1 MYEQTVYDLYSV
13 IKPAAYYLD
22 WYACI
27 LAWNIACKS
36 VFLNSCRNKAGIQK
50 YALKE
55 MNIAK
60 ETIYKVADLAR
71 IEIAEQ
77 EVETLQADMNKILT
91 FMEKLNELDT
101 KDVEP
106 LVYMNPEVNVWRED
120 VVHQDITVSEGLKNS
135 ALHNEDFFLVPKI
148 LDK

>member
-1 MYEQTVYDLYSV
+1 ME
-13 IKPAAYYLD
+13 
-22 WYACI
+22 
-27 LAWNIACKS
+27 
-36 VFLNSCRNKAGIQK
+36 
-50 YALKE
+50 
-55 MNIAK
+55 IAK

-101 KDVEP
+101 QNVEP

-120 VVHQDITVSEGLKNS
+120 VVQQDITVSEGLKNS